1 MSFIY
6 RCILVIAL
14 NASCLQSQDSWC
26 EIASPSNV
34 PFEAGLGI
42 SNVRM
47 HFNNAAK
54 GWMLVRK
61 SSFNTEH
68 WAQIYRTQDSGKTWN
83 MNWQD
88 LLGRY
93 SREGSLRA
101 IHMVDTLNGWIG
113 GSKYYGNSDSAYPLV
128 LHRAWIPGTVGI
140 NWHVQDTKL
149 PANHAINGVW
159 AFSADKALIAT
170 SKGIIARTFDAGETW
185 KAIDTLE
192 GNRSINEIFFIDSL
206 YGWLYSSDLLY
217 QTQDGGYSWMPIQ
230 YGTPFGIMGLFFFDR
245 NHGWIGGEAGRIRAT
260 TDGGNTWFSQW
271 STTGSRIEDIEFISR
286 NVGFAVGGGVS
297 GNNGWLD
304 SSRVLKTTDGG
315 TTWRQTE
322 HPRDAWI
329 SDIDLVDADNGYI
342 VTGKYLYSYCGDELV
357 SVLQNE
363 DAQPC
368 ECTKSLY
375 DFLGREVDAQASG
388 MLLEYDPCAR
398 KARVVYR

>member
-1 MSFIY
+1 
-6 RCILVIAL
+6 
-14 NASCLQSQDSWC
+14 
-26 EIASPSNV
+26 
-34 PFEAGLGI
+34 
-42 SNVRM
+42 
-47 HFNNAAK
+47 
-54 GWMLVRK
+54 
-61 SSFNTEH
+61 
-68 WAQIYRTQDSGKTWN
+68 
-83 MNWQD
+83 
-88 LLGRY
+88 
-93 SREGSLRA
+93 
-101 IHMVDTLNGWIG
+101 
-113 GSKYYGNSDSAYPLV
+113 
-128 LHRAWIPGTVGI
+128 
-140 NWHVQDTKL
+140 VQDTKL
-149 PANHAINGVW
+149 PAGNAINGVW
-159 AFSADKALIAT
+159 TFSPDKALIAT
-170 SKGIIARTFDAGETW
+170 SKGIVARTFDAGETW
-185 KAIDTLE
+185 RAIDTLE

-230 YGTPFGIMGLFFFDR
+230 YGTPFAIMSLFFFDR

-286 NVGFAVGGGVS
+286 NVGFAVGGGIS

-357 SVLQNE
+357 SVQE
-363 DAQPC
+363 DLPKGPC
-368 ECTKSLY
+368 QCKRALY
-375 DFLGREVDAQASG
+375 DYLGREVDAQASG